1 MTEWM
6 NHFSFTKMVRDYR
19 KKKHEVPCVKKEL
32 EKAFLSQTRI
42 EHFKNKSSSYCWIFF
57 SSQTDLIIFML
68 TDPTSPSKDSFNYR
82 VGELIEQNDDIGEF
96 FIVPNLLEKNGIW
109 NTTPHLKNGDK
120 YYRRAFIFSVPS
132 TENSGTALE
141 TFLQNICNGIL
152 VKVIFKKFFI
162 NLLSSMV
169 FCPLNFIYISQ
180 ICTDEELT
188 KWQYTKKYAP
198 LYKMNL

>member
-6 NHFSFTKMVRDYR
+6 NHFSFTKMVRDYT

-132 TENSGTALE
+132 T
-141 TFLQNICNGIL
+141 
-152 VKVIFKKFFI
+152 
-162 NLLSSMV
+162 
-169 FCPLNFIYISQ
+169 
-180 ICTDEELT
+180 
-188 KWQYTKKYAP
+188 
-198 LYKMNL
+198 

>member
-1 MTEWM
+1 
-6 NHFSFTKMVRDYR
+6 MVKDYAK
-19 KKKHEVPCVKKEL
+19 KKKHEVPCDKKEL
-32 EKAFLSQTRI
+32 EKPFSWKQGLSFSKTNHPHI
-42 EHFKNKSSSYCWIFF
+42 VEYFF
-57 SSQTDLIIFML
+57 SSQTDLAIFML

-141 TFLQNICNGIL
+141 TFLQNICNGI
-152 VKVIFKKFFI
+152 VKVIFK
-162 NLLSSMV
+162 NSS
-169 FCPLNFIYISQ
+169 
-180 ICTDEELT
+180 
-188 KWQYTKKYAP
+188 
-198 LYKMNL
+198 